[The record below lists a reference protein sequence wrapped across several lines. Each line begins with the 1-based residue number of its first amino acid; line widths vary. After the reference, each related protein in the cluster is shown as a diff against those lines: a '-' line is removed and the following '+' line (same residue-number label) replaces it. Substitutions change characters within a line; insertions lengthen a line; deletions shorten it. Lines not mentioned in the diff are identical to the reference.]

1 MMAEFQEIVGAL
13 MSKNQNNAKKIT
25 AIADKYL
32 GKGKKVG
39 DCTPTNAPQLDL
51 ILMELRELV

>member
-1 MMAEFQEIVGAL
+1 MTKSQ
-13 MSKNQNNAKKIT
+13 SNAKKIT

-51 ILMELRELV
+51 ILMDLRDLL

>member
-1 MMAEFQEIVGAL
+1 MAEFQNIVGAL
-13 MSKNQNNAKKIT
+13 MSKDQNNAKKIT

-32 GKGKKVG
+32 GKGKKVN

-51 ILMELRELV
+51 ILMELKELV